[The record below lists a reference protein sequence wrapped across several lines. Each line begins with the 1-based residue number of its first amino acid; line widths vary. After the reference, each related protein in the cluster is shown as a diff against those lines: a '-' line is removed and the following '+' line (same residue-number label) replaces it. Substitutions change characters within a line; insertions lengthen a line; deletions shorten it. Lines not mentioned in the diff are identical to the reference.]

1 MQSILYSFTCS
12 FEQEEKIEEKQQKIK
27 INLLIELLNPKGKKK
42 LHNENKYNFFFE
54 FFVWIYYTT
63 RQEKDL
69 ITENFWNI
77 SYGI

>member
-1 MQSILYSFTCS
+1 LSKKK
-12 FEQEEKIEEKQQKIK
+12 KIEEKQQKIK

-42 LHNENKYNFFFE
+42 LHNENKYNFFLSF
-54 FFVWIYYTT
+54 FIFVWVYYTT

-77 SYGI
+77 S